1 MPLFLCFCRI
11 PVALF
16 HGFDKTG
23 VNLHFL
29 FVPLLVKQM
38 NKFDRIY
45 ELHDLLNSRR
55 YPIPMR
61 ELEERMECSRPTVK
75 RIIRKLRDEQG
86 APVRFDRKLNGY
98 ILDRTDGDQVEL
110 PGLWFSLAELQ
121 SLLTVHDLLS
131 RMQPGLLRQ
140 ELSRFRERIELIL
153 RNKNV
158 ATGEVSRRFRFHSVG
173 ARTCLPENFHT
184 VASATLQR
192 RKIDLHYHN
201 RAEESLSR
209 RVVSPQRLIYYRDNW
224 YLDTWCH
231 RSEDF
236 RTLALDR
243 IRELVVLDDAAREIP
258 DEELDRHYSA
268 AFGIFSGPATQTAV
282 LRFTPQRAR
291 WVAEEQWHP
300 DQQGCRL
307 DDGSYELRL
316 PYGDHRE
323 LVLDILRY
331 GPDVKVIAPEGLCRE
346 VKKRLAAALR
356 QYEE

>member
-1 MPLFLCFCRI
+1 
-11 PVALF
+11 
-16 HGFDKTG
+16 
-23 VNLHFL
+23 
-29 FVPLLVKQM
+29 M

-45 ELHDLLNSRR
+45 ELHTLLHSRR
-55 YPIPMR
+55 YPIAMR

-86 APVRFDRKLNGY
+86 APILFDRKLNGY
-98 ILDRTDGDQVEL
+98 ILDRTDIDQFEL

-131 RMQPGLLRQ
+131 RMQPGLLRR
-140 ELSRFRERIELIL
+140 ELSLFRQRIESIL

-173 ARTCLPENFHT
+173 ARACLPENFHT

-201 RAEESLSR
+201 RAEDCLSS

-268 AFGIFSGPATQTAV
+268 AFGIFSGPATQTAI
-282 LRFTPQRAR
+282 LHFTPQRAR

-300 DQQGCRL
+300 HQQGSWL
-307 DDGSYELRL
+307 ADGSYQLSL
-316 PYGDHRE
+316 PYGDSRE

-331 GPDVKVIAPEGLCRE
+331 GPDVEVMAPDELRGE
-346 VKKRLAAALR
+346 VKERLIAALK
-356 QYEE
+356 QYEK